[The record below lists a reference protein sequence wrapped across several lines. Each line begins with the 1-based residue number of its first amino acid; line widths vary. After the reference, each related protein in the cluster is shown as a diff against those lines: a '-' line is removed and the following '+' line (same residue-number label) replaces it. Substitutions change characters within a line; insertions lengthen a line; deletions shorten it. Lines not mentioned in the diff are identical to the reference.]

1 MQTRLWRMMAGG
13 LILVF
18 ASLACGVN
26 VSTGGVSTPD
36 LVGTTVAQT
45 LAAFTVA
52 ASSAGPVAVATTLA
66 SAVIPSATVAFTP
79 LASSATARLTLTSI
93 PTSSGP
99 QNSLV
104 TTSTLCWLGP
114 GKVYEVSSTIQKG
127 TRVELLGRG
136 DISGWWIVR
145 NPKYH
150 DPCWMPDQYLQID
163 SGVNVSALP
172 IFYTPS
178 TPTRTPTPTQTPTP

>member
-1 MQTRLWRMMAGG
+1 MQTHFWRIVTGG
-13 LILVF
+13 LILILT
-18 ASLACGVN
+18 SLAC
-26 VSTGGVSTPD
+26 SMPAGGISTPD
-36 LVGTTVAQT
+36 LVGTTVAKT
-45 LAAFTVA
+45 LAALTIS
-52 ASSAGPVAVATTLA
+52 ASSPGLEAGTATPSLTASPAPSVTGIFTPLVAVAT
-66 SAVIPSATVAFTP
+66 
-79 LASSATARLTLTSI
+79 
-93 PTSSGP
+93 TSSGP

-114 GKVYEVSSTIQKG
+114 GTIYEVSSTIQKG

-150 DPCWMPDQYLQID
+150 DPCWMPDKYLQID

-172 IFYTPS
+172 IFHTPS
-178 TPTRTPTPTQTPTP
+178 TPTPTPTLVPTSTP

>member
-13 LILVF
+13 LILAL

-26 VSTGGVSTPD
+26 VSTGSVSTPD
-36 LVGTTVAQT
+36 LLGTTVAQT
-45 LAAFTVA
+45 LAALTV
-52 ASSAGPVAVATTLA
+52 SALA
-66 SAVIPSATVAFTP
+66 STATPSATIAFTP
-79 LASSATARLTLTSI
+79 LASSATATLTLTSI

-104 TTSTLCWLGP
+104 ITSTLCWLGP

-150 DPCWMPDQYLQID
+150 DPCWMPDKYLQID

-172 IFYTPS
+172 IFHTPS
-178 TPTRTPTPTQTPTP
+178 TPIPTPTLVPTPTP